1 MKQHY
6 IPASES
12 ICTVE
17 YHRSRSGKTI
27 PVKGSML
34 IGDGDAEEGG
44 RPFAFYLP
52 PEQDLDIGLVKFFVS
67 TRYVDLSWIAQDSPF
82 EGGYPYGGANRQVPP
97 RMVLAN
103 DGWDTTIITILQ
115 RQPSAQM

>member
-1 MKQHY
+1 MVCAAMNAGW
-6 IPASES
+6 AS
-12 ICTVE
+12 CLGRGRLTW
-17 YHRSRSGKTI
+17 GAGDCG
-27 PVKGSML
+27 PL

-103 DGWDTTIITILQ
+103 DGWGTTLITVLQ
-115 RQPSAQM
+115 RRPAA